1 MENKEK
7 LEEVA
12 SNLAIKSVKEYMKIF
27 PSCDN
32 TFDYRRGFEEG
43 FIEGVKYQAERMY
56 SEENVL
62 KLIRKAFEAARLK
75 NKTMA
80 KYRILEQNGRFYAQ
94 AKEWYGWDTIMH
106 CSSLE
111 SAKKIIEKKMNF

>member
-1 MENKEK
+1 MENKE

-12 SNLAIKSVKEYMKIF
+12 SNLAIKSVKEYMKTF

-56 SEENVL
+56 SEGEVRQISLDFFYHWWNS
-62 KLIRKAFEAARLK
+62 KGTNTEQGFDKWFEQF
-75 NKTMA
+75 KTT
-80 KYRILEQNGRFYAQ
+80 KDG
-94 AKEWYGWDTIMH
+94 K
-106 CSSLE
+106 
-111 SAKKIIEKKMNF
+111 

>member
-7 LEEVA
+7 LEELA

-56 SEENVL
+56 NG
-62 KLIRKAFEAARLK
+62 KAPE
-75 NKTMA
+75 
-80 KYRILEQNGRFYAQ
+80 ILEMLKKVVKYYHIYESDILDE
-94 AKEWYGWDTIMH
+94 AKQLIK
-106 CSSLE
+106 E
-111 SAKKIIEKKMNF
+111 STYVDM

>member
-1 MENKEK
+1 MENKET

-56 SEENVL
+56 NGKAPEMLEMLEDVKDYLGSDKRKEVE
-62 KLIRKAFEAARLK
+62 KLIK
-75 NKTMA
+75 
-80 KYRILEQNGRFYAQ
+80 Q
-94 AKEWYGWDTIMH
+94 ATEI
-106 CSSLE
+106 
-111 SAKKIIEKKMNF
+111 

>member
-7 LEEVA
+7 LEELA

-56 SEENVL
+56 NGKAPEMLEMLEE
-62 KLIRKAFEAARLK
+62 LINLHELGHEIGQYDKARELIK
-75 NKTMA
+75 
-80 KYRILEQNGRFYAQ
+80 Q
-94 AKEWYGWDTIMH
+94 ATEI
-106 CSSLE
+106 
-111 SAKKIIEKKMNF
+111 